1 MPRKDAALAVTVAV
15 VWGVNFVAA
24 AIAMESLPPLLF
36 AALRFTL
43 VAIPAVFFVRPPGN
57 GWATVVGC
65 GAAMGVGQFG
75 LLYTALAWGMPA
87 GLASLVLQV
96 QTVFTVVIASLWL
109 RERPTAYQLSG
120 IAVGLA
126 GMAIIGAKHVA
137 VAPILPFL
145 MTMGAAA
152 AWALGNVL
160 TRRRP
165 PRDGFSLVV
174 WSALVSPVPLLA
186 LSLALEGPER
196 DWAALGQLTPRPLV
210 ALAFVTYGASMVGYG
225 LWNLLLSRH
234 AASTVAPWSMLV
246 PPVGSIAAYV
256 YNGEQPGVL
265 GLVGGAVVTVGV
277 LRAGTKRNVI
287 PDEAY
292 VEATVRTFSPEA
304 QARATQVLPRVAHG
318 IAAARGLEVSAEYL
332 TEYPITANTPAEA
345 DFSQAVVEE
354 MFGDVQ
360 RHHRWV
366 DPIAGSEDFS
376 YVLREVPGSF
386 IGLGAV
392 ACLLY
397 TSPSPRDGLLSR
409 MPSSA

>member
-152 AWALGNVL
+152 AWALGHVL

-277 LRAGTKRNVI
+277 LMALGVRLGVRRQGVRR
-287 PDEAY
+287 PD
-292 VEATVRTFSPEA
+292 P
-304 QARATQVLPRVAHG
+304 PRRRPA
-318 IAAARGLEVSAEYL
+318 IKPPGL
-332 TEYPITANTPAEA
+332 
-345 DFSQAVVEE
+345 
-354 MFGDVQ
+354 
-360 RHHRWV
+360 
-366 DPIAGSEDFS
+366 
-376 YVLREVPGSF
+376 
-386 IGLGAV
+386 
-392 ACLLY
+392 
-397 TSPSPRDGLLSR
+397 
-409 MPSSA
+409 